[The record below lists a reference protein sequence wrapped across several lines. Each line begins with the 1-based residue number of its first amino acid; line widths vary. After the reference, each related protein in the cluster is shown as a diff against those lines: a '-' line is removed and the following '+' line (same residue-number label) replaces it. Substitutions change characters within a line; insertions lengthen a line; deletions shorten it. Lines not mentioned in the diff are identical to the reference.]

1 MTPTH
6 RRHNPFHDYRN
17 ACIYHITLV
26 CSERAQV
33 LGRIVG
39 NTLAEAR
46 CELTPLGVEISQCII
61 GIEVHGTRKGRKLQV
76 IAKTVMPDHIH
87 FILFVQE
94 RLSDCTLG
102 DIIRGFK
109 HSCNKALRIA
119 LAHQDKMEKEGA
131 HFIAQPPYL
140 HSHAMGENHDEQAPA
155 ASQPSAIPISTSA
168 CSATVSHPAA
178 NASAAIHHDARTS
191 ATSPAAA
198 SAAAFMHHD
207 ASASTTSPAAD
218 SAAAFMYHDASAS
231 AAASAAAGGISHR
244 SSSMSEDVSR
254 PSVPLSPFI
263 ARPKGYQQP
272 PLPIRSPRMLA
283 QHALFEADY
292 DETILRRH
300 GQLRAMIN
308 YVHNNSKH
316 RWQKQHHPDRLIP
329 IRGILIAGK
338 LYDAI
343 GNVTLLG
350 LNRHQVWIRSRWDET
365 TRRQYQI
372 DCILKARHFHAL
384 ISPFISPHEAAVRD
398 VALREG
404 HSVIILT
411 DNGFT
416 NFTQC
421 PGNLYDYC
429 VKGQVLIL
437 VPSELPHINNKST
450 ITRQECVMLNE
461 RAAEI
466 AEENKW
472 MGVY

>member
-1 MTPTH
+1 MTTFMTPTH

-26 CSERAQV
+26 CSDRAQV

-140 HSHAMGENHDEQAPA
+140 HSQQDYPLLQQAQLHSHTMGAQSHDEQAP
-155 ASQPSAIPISTSA
+155 SA
-168 CSATVSHPAA
+168 
-178 NASAAIHHDARTS
+178 
-191 ATSPAAA
+191 
-198 SAAAFMHHD
+198 
-207 ASASTTSPAAD
+207 SPAAD
-218 SAAAFMYHDASAS
+218 SAAA
-231 AAASAAAGGISHR
+231 GGISPR

-254 PSVPLSPFI
+254 PSVPYS
-263 ARPKGYQQP
+263 RPKGYQQP

-329 IRGILIAGK
+329 IRGIMIAGRS
-338 LYDAI
+338 YDAI

-350 LNRHQVWIRSRWDET
+350 LSRHQVWIRSRWDET
-365 TRRQYQI
+365 TRRQYQN

-384 ISPFISPHEAAVRD
+384 ISPFISPHEAVVRD